1 MSGVRGRELLP
12 SNEGR
17 VLSRFA
23 RFIRAM
29 LVGIAISYLMIC
41 ALLWSRQAHLIF
53 FPSRVIDLT
62 PANFGMK
69 FEQVAV
75 RERTGETL
83 RGWWIPAATGSECAI
98 VYLHGNGG
106 NISANAAQG
115 VRLAGLGCSVLL
127 LDYRGYGGS
136 DGKFPSESSV
146 YADAESMWG
155 YAGERGFRPS
165 QVVIYGH
172 SLGGAIAIEL
182 ARHHPDAKGLIV
194 ESSLTSLR
202 DVADQTPAYRA
213 FPIALLGT
221 QHFDSIHK
229 ISEIHIPVLFIHG
242 TADQIVPFFMSQR
255 LFAAA
260 NEPKR
265 LVLIPG
271 AHHED
276 CARVGGRLYLS
287 AASDF
292 LKTPGRAESN

>member
-1 MSGVRGRELLP
+1 MPGLRGRELLP
-12 SNEGR
+12 TIER
-17 VLSRFA
+17 REPVSRFS
-23 RFIRAM
+23 RFMRA
-29 LVGIAISYLMIC
+29 LVLGITIIYLVIC
-41 ALLWSRQAHLIF
+41 ALLWNRQAHLIF
-53 FPSRVIDLT
+53 FPSYVIDLT
-62 PANFGMK
+62 PANFGAK
-69 FEQVAV
+69 FEQIDA
-75 RERTGETL
+75 RASGETL
-83 RGWWIPAATGSECAI
+83 RGWWIPAVSSECAI

-106 NISANAAQG
+106 NISANAAQA
-115 VRLAGLGCSVLL
+115 VRLAHLGCSVLL
-127 LDYRGYGGS
+127 LDYRGYGES
-136 DGKFPSESSV
+136 DGKFPSETSV
-146 YADAESMWG
+146 YADAESMWN
-155 YAGERGFRPS
+155 YAGERGFKPS
-165 QVVIYGH
+165 QLLIYGH

-194 ESSLTSLR
+194 ESSLTSVR

-242 TADQIVPFFMSQR
+242 TADRIVPFFMSQH

-260 NEPKR
+260 NQPKR

-276 CARVGGRLYLS
+276 CVIVGGRLYLN

-292 LKTPGRAESN
+292 LESSGRAESN